1 MNDLLALEFF
11 LCVLTVL
18 AAVTIGVSVYWD
30 GVRRAQTLVSW
41 NHLRPMQ
48 LLWLEEHAETGLA
61 PSDAMAYQG
70 GRAGAA
76 AGATDSEGSALGSI
90 RGLEALRLRA
100 ARQDDA
106 GGKDESKKM
115 EGTATVG
122 LSDAVPTAVMD
133 RPFVGR
139 PVLIEFR
146 PTLRSDDAP
155 VVSFLCGRERPRA
168 GWSAAAA
175 REPQVPDIYL
185 PSICRQRTGQ

>member
-1 MNDLLALEFF
+1 MNDLLAIEFF

-18 AAVTIGVSVYWD
+18 TAVTIGMSFYWD
-30 GVRRAQTLVSW
+30 GVHRAQTLVSW

-48 LLWLEEHAETGLA
+48 LLWLEENAVTGSA
-61 PSDAMAYQG
+61 PSDAVAYQR

-106 GGKDESKKM
+106 GGKDEAKKM

-122 LSDAVPTAVMD
+122 LSDGVPTAVMN
-133 RPFVGR
+133 RPFVRG
-139 PVLIEFR
+139 PVLVEF
-146 PTLRSDDAP
+146 SDGSP
-155 VVSFLCGRERPRA
+155 VVSWLCGHERARA
-168 GWSAAAA
+168 GWSAPAV